1 MFSERFLAGAAVC
14 VAAVCS
20 GQLAGDWLAT
30 AAILVLWAGWSLLR
44 DKVGSPVLAL
54 AFTHQWVQVTIAI
67 FYYALTGR
75 RVQTMDFINYR
86 PMVLIGLGC
95 LLALLGG
102 LILGRRRT
110 QPLASPFVRQSE
122 SSITLRQLVILYGA
136 ATGATGA
143 VPQLAWAIPQLTQA
157 ILAIDLGRL
166 ALLFLIFRRLF
177 QDPFRWRPALVLLM
191 SEMALGFTGYFA
203 GFREALMMSV
213 LALLERFDRRRV
225 VHWFVLATVSVLV
238 FCSAVAW
245 TGIKF
250 RYRYELDYGIP
261 IESRLERFKLVT
273 ILTRDWFMQDLHD
286 ISSDVDRLVERM
298 WTVYYPALAVTR
310 VPSLVPHENGAL
322 LWAAVRH
329 LVTPRLLFPDKPVL
343 ESDSELV
350 RLYSGVWVPG
360 AEQNTSIAFGY
371 AAESYVDFGLPWMFL
386 PVFVYGVLMGR
397 IYRWLLENIH
407 SRELA
412 VAMICAVFWLSLYLF
427 ERSWIKTLG
436 LSATL
441 LICLG
446 GGTLLLDHFLLKRYR
461 WEQDAET
468 YQPAPV

>member
-1 MFSERFLAGAAVC
+1 MFSERFLTGAAVC
-14 VAAVCS
+14 VVAVCA

-44 DKVGSPVLAL
+44 DKVGPPVLAL
-54 AFTHQWVQVTIAI
+54 AFTHQWMQVTIAI

-75 RVQTMDFINYR
+75 RVQTMDFIDYR

-102 LILGRRRT
+102 LILGRRHT

-122 SSITLRQLVILYGA
+122 SSITLRQLIILYGA

-143 VPQLAWAIPQLTQA
+143 IQQLAWAIPQLTQA

-177 QDPFRWRPALVLLM
+177 QDAFRWRPALVLLM

-203 GFREALMMSV
+203 GFREALMMGV
-213 LALLERFDRRRV
+213 LALLERFDRRRA
-225 VHWFVLATVSVLV
+225 VHWFVLATVGVLV
-238 FCSAVAW
+238 FCSAIAW

-250 RYRYELDYGIP
+250 RYRYELDSGIP

-273 ILTRDWFMQDLHD
+273 ILTGDWFTQDLD
-286 ISSDVDRLVERM
+286 EISSDVDRLVERM
-298 WTVYYPALAVTR
+298 WTIYYPALAVTR

-322 LWAAVRH
+322 LWAAVKH

-350 RLYSGVWVPG
+350 RLYSGIWVPG

-397 IYRWLLENIH
+397 IHRWLLENIH